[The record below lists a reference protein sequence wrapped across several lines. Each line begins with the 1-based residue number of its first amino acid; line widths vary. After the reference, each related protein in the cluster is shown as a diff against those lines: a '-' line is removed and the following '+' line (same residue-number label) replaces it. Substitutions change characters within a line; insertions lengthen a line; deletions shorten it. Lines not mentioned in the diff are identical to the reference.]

1 MIFIVNN
8 SDFMKVYLKENQFKN
23 LFEARMDGF
32 RIDYLANCG
41 SFKKRFEYCKQMLG
55 FPIGNGS
62 SRIIFQLDDET
73 CLKLAKNKKGVA
85 QNMEEISICRDG
97 IISYVPKVYNGT
109 DIENGLWIITQYV
122 LPAKVEDFKEVLD
135 VDFKDV
141 NDFVTNIDRSFEIG
155 NGAFL
160 RKMADNMIHH
170 IYEKYEN
177 NDDAIELLNDIHEL
191 KADYSQFVGD
201 LSRIENWG
209 MTRENGQTF
218 LVMLDT
224 GLSEEIFNQFYRRR

>member
-1 MIFIVNN
+1 
-8 SDFMKVYLKENQFKN
+8 MKVYLKENQFKN

-85 QNMEEISICRDG
+85 QNMEEISICHDG

-122 LPAKVEDFKEVLD
+122 LPAKVEDFIEVLN

-141 NDFVTNIDRSFEIG
+141 NDFVTNLDRSFEIG

-224 GLSEEIFNQFYRRR
+224 GLSEEIFNQFYRKR

>member
-1 MIFIVNN
+1 
-8 SDFMKVYLKENQFKN
+8 MKIYLKENQFKN
-23 LFEARMDGF
+23 LVEARMDGF
-32 RIDYLANCG
+32 RVDYLANCG
-41 SFKKRFEYCKQMLG
+41 SFKKRLEYCKQMLG

-73 CLKLAKNKKGVA
+73 CLKLAKNKKGIV
-85 QNMEEISICRDG
+85 QNMEEISICRDN

-109 DIENGLWIITQYV
+109 DEKNGLWIITQYV
-122 LPAKVEDFKEVLD
+122 LPAKIEDFKEVLD
-135 VDFKDV
+135 VDFKDISKFASSL
-141 NDFVTNIDRSFEIG
+141 DTSFSRRSD
-155 NGAFL
+155 NSV
-160 RKMADNMIHH
+160 KMADNAIHY
-170 IYEKYEN
+170 IYNKYEN

-191 KADYSQFVGD
+191 KADYNQIVAD

-209 MTRENGQTF
+209 MARENGQTF

>member
-8 SDFMKVYLKENQFKN
+8 SAFMKVYLKENQFKN
-23 LFEARMDGF
+23 LVEARMDGF
-32 RIDYLANCG
+32 RVDYLANCG
-41 SFKKRFEYCKQMLG
+41 SFKKRLEYCKQMLG

-73 CLKLAKNKKGVA
+73 CLKLAKNKKGIV
-85 QNMEEISICRDG
+85 QNIEEISICRDN

-109 DIENGLWIITQYV
+109 DEKNGLWIITQYV
-122 LPAKVEDFKEVLD
+122 LPAKIEDFKEVLD
-135 VDFKDV
+135 VDFKDISKFASSL
-141 NDFVTNIDRSFEIG
+141 DTSFSRKSD
-155 NGAFL
+155 NSV
-160 RKMADNMIHH
+160 KMADNMIHH

-191 KADYSQFVGD
+191 KADYDQIVVD

-209 MTRENGQTF
+209 MARENGQTF